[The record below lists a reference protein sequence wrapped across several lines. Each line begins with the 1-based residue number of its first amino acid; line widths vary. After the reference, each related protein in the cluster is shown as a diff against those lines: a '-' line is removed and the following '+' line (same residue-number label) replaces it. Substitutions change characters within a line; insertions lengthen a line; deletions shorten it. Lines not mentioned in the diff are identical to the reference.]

1 MVNYKA
7 MYVNSDIFKAYD
19 IRGIFPE
26 EINGKSTYLIARAF
40 AEYIRGKNKQPLR
53 IIVAADARPSS
64 PELKKGVIE
73 GLLDEGVEVIDM
85 GLATTP
91 QHYFTVVQSGADGGI
106 MVTASHNVYRTNGL
120 KFTKKGGEQIG
131 DGLEVMKQMVRRAIF
146 QNAPQ
151 RGKLAEVPI
160 AHEYIQFVLSKV
172 DLSGAGEFKIICDT
186 GGGMTSL
193 LLPQLVRNL
202 PCKVMIINGDL
213 AFDMMHEPLNPAR
226 EESLAPLKNA
236 VLEARADFG
245 IAFDPD
251 GDRCGF
257 VTGNARYF
265 RPDYVAAF
273 FAREFLKTHAGA
285 AMVYDVRSSN
295 IFRETIAAGGGRA
308 LESRVGHRFI
318 KELMRKEDAI
328 FAGEM
333 SGHFYF
339 KDAFY
344 MDSDF
349 LPLLFMLQFL
359 SKSGKKADEILDEF
373 ALYPSSNE
381 LSFKVKPGE
390 NFLEQI
396 AAHYKDAKETK
407 WVDGLSVY
415 YDDWW
420 ANVRQSNT
428 EPVVRINVEARTREV
443 LNAKIDELK
452 KILGV

>member
-1 MVNYKA
+1 
-7 MYVNSDIFKAYD
+7 MYVNPEIFKAYD

-26 EINGKSTYLIARAF
+26 EINGKTSYLVARAF
-40 AEYIRGKNKQPLR
+40 AEHIRGKSKLPLR

-64 PELKKGVIE
+64 PEIKKGVIE

-91 QHYFTVVQSGADGGI
+91 QHYFTVVQSGADGGM
-106 MVTASHNVYRTNGL
+106 MVTASHNAYRTNGL

-131 DGLEVMKQMVRRAIF
+131 EGLEVMRQMVRRSIF
-146 QNAPQ
+146 QNAPT
-151 RGKLAEVPI
+151 RGKLAEVPVTR
-160 AHEYIQFVLSKV
+160 EYIEYLVSKV
-172 DLSGAGEFKIICDT
+172 DLSGAKDLKIICDA

-193 LLPQLVRNL
+193 LIPQMIRNL
-202 PCKVMIINGDL
+202 PCKITVMNGDL

-251 GDRCGF
+251 GDRCGI

-273 FAREFLKTHAGA
+273 FAREFLKTNEGA
-285 AMVYDVRSSN
+285 AIVYDVRSSN
-295 IFRETIAAGGGRA
+295 IFRETIMAHGGRA

-328 FAGEM
+328 FAGEL

-339 KDAFY
+339 KEAFY

-349 LPLLFMLQFL
+349 LPMFYMMQFL
-359 SKSGKKADEILDEF
+359 TKLGKTADEVLDEF
-373 ALYPSSNE
+373 AIYPSSGE
-381 LSFKVKPGE
+381 LSFKVKPNE
-390 NFLEQI
+390 NYLEQI
-396 AAHYKDAKETK
+396 AAHYKDAKEVR

-415 YDDWW
+415 YEDWW

-443 LNAKIDELK
+443 LNEKVEELK
-452 KILGV
+452 KLLGV

>member
-1 MVNYKA
+1 
-7 MYVNSDIFKAYD
+7 MYVNPEIFKAYD
-19 IRGIFPE
+19 VRGVFPE
-26 EINGKSTYLIARAF
+26 EINGKAVYLIARAF
-40 AEYIRGKNKQPLR
+40 TEYIRGKNKQPLR
-53 IIVAADARPSS
+53 IIVAADGRPSS

-73 GLLDEGVEVIDM
+73 GLLDEGVEVVDM

-91 QHYFTVVQSGADGGI
+91 QHYFTVVKSGADGGMMI
-106 MVTASHNVYRTNGL
+106 TASHNVYRTNGL

-131 DGLEVMKQMVRRAIF
+131 GGLEVMRQMVRRSIF
-146 QNAPQ
+146 QNAPA
-151 RGKLAEVPI
+151 RGKSAEVPVTR
-160 AHEYIQFVLSKV
+160 EYIEYLVSKV
-172 DLSGAGEFKIICDT
+172 DLSGAKEFKVICDA
-186 GGGMTSL
+186 GGGMTAL
-193 LLPQLVRNL
+193 LLPQLLRNI
-202 PCKVMIINGDL
+202 PCKITVLNGDL

-226 EESLAPLKNA
+226 EDSLAPLKNA
-236 VLEARADFG
+236 VLEARADLG

-257 VTGNARYF
+257 VTANARYF

-273 FAREFLKTHAGA
+273 FAREFLKTNQGA

-318 KELMRKEDAI
+318 KELMRKEDAL
-328 FAGEM
+328 FAGEL

-339 KDAFY
+339 KEAFY

-349 LPLLFMLQFL
+349 LPLLYMLQFL
-359 SKSGKKADEILDEF
+359 SKSGKTADEILDEF
-373 ALYPSSNE
+373 AVYPSSGE

-396 AAHYKDAKETK
+396 AAHFKDAKEAK

-443 LNAKIDELK
+443 LNAKVDEIK
-452 KILGV
+452 KLLGV